1 MKQVLVT
8 GATAGIGRAIAEAFL
23 AAGAHVYGV
32 ARRPVEGPKGMDLLL
47 EDLCAP
53 GAADRLADALPNR
66 VDAVVLNAGAY
77 APGPLLGSAPEQ
89 LDSLWD
95 LNVASG
101 HRVLRALADR
111 IPRGGH
117 VFVIASV
124 ASRKMF
130 PDKMA
135 YSVTKSAQLAY
146 AEGLRQELRPRGIRV
161 TAVLPGPTW
170 SASWEGVE
178 LPADRLLRAEDVA
191 AVVLAAWNL
200 PPNAVV
206 EEVVIRPMEGD
217 LDAAI

>member
-23 AAGAHVYGV
+23 ESGARVFGV
-32 ARRPVEGPKGMDLLL
+32 ARRETSVAAGITLLP
-47 EDLCAP
+47 EDLCAG
-53 GAADRLADALPNR
+53 GAADRLAVALPAR
-66 VDAVVLNAGAY
+66 LDAVVLNAGTY

-89 LDSLWD
+89 LEQLWD

-101 HRVLRALADR
+101 HRLLHVLVDR

-117 VFVIASV
+117 IFVVASV

-146 AEGLRQELRPRGIRV
+146 AEGLRAELRPRGIRV

-170 SASWEGVE
+170 SASWEGVD
-178 LPADRLLRAEDVA
+178 LPADRLLQPEDVA
-191 AVVLAAWNL
+191 AIVLAAWKL
-200 PPNAVV
+200 PANAVV
-206 EEVVIRPMEGD
+206 EEFVIRPMEGD
-217 LDAAI
+217 LDAAL

>member
-1 MKQVLVT
+1 
-8 GATAGIGRAIAEAFL
+8 
-23 AAGAHVYGV
+23 
-32 ARRPVEGPKGMDLLL
+32 MDLLL

-66 VDAVVLNAGAY
+66 VDAVVLNAGTY

-161 TAVLPGPTW
+161 
-170 SASWEGVE
+170 E

>member
-1 MKQVLVT
+1 MKNVLVT

-23 AAGAHVYGV
+23 AANARVIGV
-32 ARRPVEGPKGMDLLL
+32 ARRPSVVPEGMELLR

-53 GAADRLADALPNR
+53 GAADRIAAAAPDRL
-66 VDAVVLNAGAY
+66 DAVVLNAGTY
-77 APGPLLGSAPEQ
+77 APGPLLGSAPDQ
-89 LDSLWD
+89 LDRLWD

-101 HRVLRALADR
+101 HRLMQAVGQR
-111 IPRGGH
+111 IPTGGH

-146 AEGLRQELRPRGIRV
+146 AEGLRSELRPRGIRV
-161 TAVLPGPTW
+161 TSVLPGPTW

-178 LPADRLLRAEDVA
+178 LPAERLLRAEDVA
-191 AVVLAAWNL
+191 AVVLSAWKL

-206 EEVVIRPMEGD
+206 EEVVIRPLEGD
-217 LDAAI
+217 LDGAM

>member
-1 MKQVLVT
+1 
-8 GATAGIGRAIAEAFL
+8 
-23 AAGAHVYGV
+23 
-32 ARRPVEGPKGMDLLL
+32 MDLLL

-217 LDAAI
+217 LDAAM

>member
-1 MKQVLVT
+1 M
-8 GATAGIGRAIAEAFL
+8 
-23 AAGAHVYGV
+23 
-32 ARRPVEGPKGMDLLL
+32 
-47 EDLCAP
+47 
-53 GAADRLADALPNR
+53 
-66 VDAVVLNAGAY
+66 
-77 APGPLLGSAPEQ
+77 
-89 LDSLWD
+89 
-95 LNVASG
+95 
-101 HRVLRALADR
+101 
-111 IPRGGH
+111 
-117 VFVIASV
+117 
-124 ASRKMF
+124 
-130 PDKMA
+130 
-135 YSVTKSAQLAY
+135 TKSAQLAY